1 MIKKSDRTKKK
12 RVCLFLS
19 TLKPG
24 GMERIVVHLANGL
37 RKRKIPVIVLCLQDK
52 GELAEDIIES
62 ETLVRAIGS
71 YGSKDFKAVWELRKF
86 FQDFNPTIINIHDYS
101 SLPYAVLANL
111 FFFKVP
117 LIFTAHG
124 LLYKGFEKLQKRYRF
139 FSKFLSGF
147 SAVSDAVANR
157 HHDYLSWGKNIR
169 VIPNGVPEIERNDTL
184 RNQIRDELS
193 IENHDIFFLA
203 VGNPRPEKGF
213 EDLIQAASKL
223 KSMING
229 KSRFKIAVA
238 GKLSDSDY
246 CRMILAAVEA
256 EDLKDCFVFLGFRS
270 DTAALYNAAD
280 IFVLSSR
287 SEGLPLVILEA
298 MTVKLPVIATRVG
311 GIPDAVGQA
320 ALIVDPRRPD
330 MLAIAMHKLM
340 ANPDKRNALGK
351 KGQEL
356 ARKKY
361 SMEKMVGAYIQ
372 TYEDL
377 VNKK

>member
-1 MIKKSDRTKKK
+1 MKMRNTRII
-12 RVCLFLS
+12 LLLS
-19 TLKPG
+19 KFSPG
-24 GMERIVVHLANGL
+24 GMERLVVHLANGL
-37 RKRKIPVIVLCLQDK
+37 RKRTIPVRVLCLQDK
-52 GELAEDIIES
+52 GGLAEEIIES
-62 ETLVRAIGS
+62 EKLVRAIES
-71 YGSKDFKAVWELRKF
+71 HASKDFRAVWKLKEI
-86 FQDFNPTIINIHDYS
+86 FQDFKPTIINIHDYS

-124 LLYKGFEKLQKRYRF
+124 MLYEGFEKLQRRYRF

-157 HHDYLSWGKNIR
+157 HRNYLSWRKYIR

-184 RNQIRDELS
+184 RNQIRHELG

-229 KSRFKIAVA
+229 KSGFKIAVA
-238 GKLSDSDY
+238 GLLSNNDY
-246 CRMILAAVEA
+246 CRMILAAVDA

-270 DTAALYNAAD
+270 DTSALYNAAD

-287 SEGLPLVILEA
+287 SEGMPLVILEA
-298 MTVKLPVIATRVG
+298 MTAQLPVIATRVG

-320 ALIVDPRRPD
+320 ALLVDPQRPD
-330 MLAIAMHKLM
+330 MLAVAMHELM
-340 ANPDKRNALGK
+340 TNPDEREALGK
-351 KGQEL
+351 KGQDL
-356 ARKKY
+356 VRKKF
-361 SMEKMVGAYIQ
+361 SMEKMVDAYIQ
-372 TYEDL
+372 AYEDL
-377 VNKK
+377 VNNK